1 MSAFDFAHDGEVI
14 WSGGDRFDTVN
25 PAHPEC
31 IVGAYRSGRSEDL
44 DAIFGQARRAGAAWA
59 ATPGLRRQ
67 SITEAWLGRLE
78 ESTEALAMAITLEMG
93 KPLADA
99 RGEVVHALKEARF
112 AVAEASRPLGEVMP
126 SARDGLRNFT
136 LRRPRGVIVASTP
149 WNYPVLTP
157 LRKLAPA
164 LAHGNAVVLK
174 PSEVAPAA
182 ACLMARLAAGLFP
195 VGLFQ
200 IVLGDRRIGAALTAH
215 PGADGVSF
223 TGSVAA
229 GTEVYVAAAR
239 HLAAVQLELGG
250 KNGVV
255 LNDVDDL
262 EACLDEVV
270 AGALENGGQRC
281 TSISRVLVHRSLA
294 KQAEVGIAARMQA
307 IRLGDG
313 LQDGVQMG
321 PLASLAHLQ
330 RVQAAIERGIADGA
344 RRVTGSP
351 AGWAGGYFV
360 APTLF
365 ADVSPTISLARDEIF
380 GPVLSLLVYD
390 TVDEALALLNGVP
403 YGLAAALYSNR
414 HDVVQRFAGEAQA
427 GMLHVNHQTTIDTN
441 MPFVGIKA
449 SGVGAASIGRSAM
462 HFYTTEHAVYLKG

>member
-1 MSAFDFAHDGEVI
+1 MSTFDFPHDGEVI
-14 WSGGDRFDTVN
+14 WSGGERFDTVN
-25 PAHPEC
+25 PARPEC
-31 IVGAYRSGRSEDL
+31 IVGQYREGRGEDL
-44 DAIFGQARRAGAAWA
+44 DAIFDAARRAAAIWA

-78 ESTEALAMAITLEMG
+78 EASDALATAITLEMG
-93 KPLADA
+93 KPLAEA
-99 RGEVVHALKEARF
+99 HGEVVHALKEARF

-126 SARDGLRNFT
+126 SARDGLRNLT
-136 LRRPRGVIVASTP
+136 LRRPRGVVVASTP

-164 LAHGNAVVLK
+164 FAHGNAVVLK

-182 ACLMARLAAGLFP
+182 ACLMARLADGLFP
-195 VGLFQ
+195 AGLFQ
-200 IVLGDRRIGAALTAH
+200 IVLGARRIGAALTEH
-215 PGADGVSF
+215 PGSDGVSF

-229 GTEVYVAAAR
+229 GTAVYVAAAK

-250 KNGVV
+250 KNGIV

-262 EACLDEVV
+262 DACLAEVV

-281 TSISRVLVHRSLA
+281 TSISRVLVHRALA
-294 KQAEVGIAARMQA
+294 NEVEAGIAARMQA
-307 IRLGDG
+307 VRLGDG
-313 LQDGVQMG
+313 QQEGVQMG
-321 PLASLAHLQ
+321 PMASLAHFQ
-330 RVQAAIERGIADGA
+330 RVQAAIDRGVAEGA
-344 RRVTGSP
+344 RRVTGTKL
-351 AGWAGGYFV
+351 GWAGGYFI

-365 ADVSPTISLARDEIF
+365 ADVSPTMSLACDEIF

-414 HDVVQRFAGEAQA
+414 HDVVQRFVGEAQA

-449 SGVGAASIGRSAM
+449 SGVGPASIGRSAM